1 MWVGQEEEGLTGL
14 DLGWASI
21 GACLPPRDGGG
32 QRGEMRFKYHNL
44 DLFFFSCTFE
54 EKEKRMV
61 RGECTLLGGCKVFS
75 FYTKYSFAAKSFFSS
90 KYQKELHFLREHIHI
105 KLIGGV

>member
-1 MWVGQEEEGLTGL
+1 
-14 DLGWASI
+14 
-21 GACLPPRDGGG
+21 
-32 QRGEMRFKYHNL
+32 
-44 DLFFFSCTFE
+44 
-54 EKEKRMV
+54 MV